1 MTSESSLTFDDD
13 AFVGGLSDPF
23 STHYR
28 HRRGVLDLVNKLHS
42 YGYVHCVL
50 FTLGVVL
57 TLIQTDCSTSL
68 ISLKSPLS
76 APNLWGKAL

>member
-1 MTSESSLTFDDD
+1 MTSESSLTFDED
-13 AFVGGLSDPF
+13 AFLGGLSDPF

-42 YGYVHCVL
+42 YGYVYCVL
-50 FTLGVVL
+50 CVIGIVL

-68 ISLKSPLS
+68 ISLKLPLS
-76 APNLWGKAL
+76 APNL